1 MPRSNSIVLPH
12 EDRGVNVANRRIL
25 LVVSSVDRI
34 PGTEQPT
41 GVWLEELAAS
51 YNAFLAAGFD
61 VSLASPKG
69 GRSPIDP
76 MSQQDPWLTEVG
88 KRFMADSRAQS
99 QVASTESLR
108 QLDSN
113 NIDAIYL
120 VGGLATVWD
129 FLENVELSKLV
140 TEMHARGKAVGAVC
154 HGVLGL
160 TTATEASGQLLVKG
174 RRVTGVSNEEEKI
187 GGLESIVP
195 VTPQNRLTAV
205 GADYSCG
212 APFQPYVVADGH
224 LFTGQN
230 PASAGPLAKRM
241 IGALQ

>member
-1 MPRSNSIVLPH
+1 M
-12 EDRGVNVANRRIL
+12 ANRRIL

-51 YNAFLAAGFD
+51 YNAFLTAGFE
-61 VSLASPKG
+61 VSLASPRG
-69 GRSPIDP
+69 GRPPIDP
-76 MSQQDPWLTEVG
+76 MSQQDTWLTEAG
-88 KRFMADSRAQS
+88 RRFMADPRAQS
-99 QVASTESLR
+99 QVTATESLR
-108 QLDSN
+108 RLDSN
-113 NIDAIYL
+113 NFDAIYL

-140 TEMHARGKAVGAVC
+140 TRMHARGKAVGAVC

-160 TTATEASGQLLVKG
+160 TTATDTSGQLLVKG
-174 RRVTGVSNEEEKI
+174 RKVTGVSNEEEKM
-187 GGLESIVP
+187 GGLEAIVP

-212 APFQPYVVADGH
+212 SPFQPYVVADGR
-224 LFTGQN
+224 LYTGQN
-230 PASAGPLAKRM
+230 PASAGPLATRM
-241 IGALQ
+241 IDALK